1 MIALSN
7 ICYSQVPMNYEVLN
21 YMASQRPEPDP
32 EDDVAIKKQ
41 FQAYFV
47 REVFLNNI
55 FQTTHLFYGEDNN
68 SEYGLVNE
76 MMSNQFADY
85 LVENEFLDLSH
96 IGDFHDE

>member
-1 MIALSN
+1 MVIISLPS
-7 ICYSQVPMNYEVLN
+7 YSQVPVNYEILN
-21 YMASQRPEPDP
+21 YMAAQRPNPDP
-32 EDDVAIKKQ
+32 EDDEAVKKQ

-47 REVFLNNI
+47 REVFLNNV

-96 IGDFHDE
+96 IGEYHD